1 MVTGATDGI
10 GKGMAFEF
18 ARKGLNVVLISRST
32 DKLEACAKEILEK
45 FPKVEVRFLAIDFS
59 HFDEAAR
66 DRVATFLKDLDIGV
80 LVNNVGVSYPF
91 TKYFFEL
98 DKERVE
104 QLMTMNVESTTWM
117 TYIVLP
123 GMKDRKRGAIVNMGS
138 GMSANSSYIQFEYLI

>member
-10 GKGMAFEF
+10 GKAMAMEF

-45 FPKVEVRFLAIDFS
+45 YSKVEVRFLAVDYS
-59 HFDEAAR
+59 KFDEVAR
-66 DRVATFLKDLDIGV
+66 ERVATFLKDLDIGV
-80 LVNNVGVSYPF
+80 LVNNVGISYQF
-91 TKYFFEL
+91 TKYFDEL

-104 QLMTMNVESTTWM
+104 QLISMNVDSTTWM

-123 GMKDRKRGAIVNMGS
+123 GMKERKRGAIVNLGS
-138 GMSANSSYIQFEYLI
+138 GKY